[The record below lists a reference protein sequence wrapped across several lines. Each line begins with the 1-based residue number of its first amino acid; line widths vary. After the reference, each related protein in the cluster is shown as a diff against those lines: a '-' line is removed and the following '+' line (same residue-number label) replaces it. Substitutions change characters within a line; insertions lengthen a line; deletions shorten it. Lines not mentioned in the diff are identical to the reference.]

1 MMINLFHKRPVKADM
16 GLILFM
22 ILVISIMIMMVLMM
36 ILVISIMIMMVLMMI
51 LVISIMIMTVLMMIL
66 VISIMIMMVL
76 VMILVIL
83 TILTWQERLLLLPP
97 PCSTSRSKALLKAPF
112 LPEISDWHLYLHSSF
127 YIFCLK
133 KNNF

>member
-16 GLILFM
+16 GLIIF
-22 ILVISIMIMMVLMM
+22 V
-36 ILVISIMIMMVLMMI
+36 
-51 LVISIMIMTVLMMIL
+51 IL

-133 KNNF
+133 KKQLLTSFVI